1 MLSGHGG
8 RGMPVLKVGKEENCG
23 RKGIPMVILKAI
35 GVMGICG

>member
-1 MLSGHGG
+1 
-8 RGMPVLKVGKEENCG
+8 MPVLKVGKENCG